1 MNMKLTLPDKWYQI
15 LKWLTLIVIP
25 SITTFYVVL
34 DNLFGWGY
42 AEIVATISSALC
54 VCIGSIVGISTA
66 QYYKEQ

>member
-1 MNMKLTLPDKWYQI
+1 MKLSNKAYDI
-15 LKWLTLIVIP
+15 LKWLVVIVIP
-25 SITTFYVVL
+25 ALTTFYVVL